1 MKRTQTPV
9 ESISLDKLNEEIIDA
24 TIDRCIKFANPRI
37 LETVKQ
43 RWTQVLRQRL
53 DAVNRGEQF
62 THSDQVTSSHYKKP
76 EHAIQQTPKVEEL
89 EDEFSENEFEDAE
102 VETSMSQQTVNSCSV
117 IAGISTVTSE
127 PIPAATEPEQTDDTT
142 ECEDDMEILDVSD
155 LDDQEPE
162 TKDIVIGIID
172 KISRPSTKK
181 TTAPTWKVKLKYGIL
196 QINGVEIPFD
206 NLEGEFEF

>member
-1 MKRTQTPV
+1 MDTGVKTASRCSKPRGAVYTFGSGHLLEAGTCYTTNV
-9 ESISLDKLNEEIIDA
+9 GYA
-24 TIDRCIKFANPRI
+24 TTLSNATR
-37 LETVKQ
+37 
-43 RWTQVLRQRL
+43 
-53 DAVNRGEQF
+53 
-62 THSDQVTSSHYKKP
+62 
-76 EHAIQQTPKVEEL
+76 PKVEEL